1 MSTLV
6 EIRPARF
13 AGAAF
18 AEPLRR
24 PAPRP
29 SKRRRYKLLFLVI
42 AAGFLLFC
50 HGCHADEDV
59 ELLLTAQQKS
69 PRAMPAGSFAAT
81 HLGRGTSMATG
92 CDRSGTFGP
101 KLVPDSSRCMF

>member
-18 AEPLRR
+18 TQPLPRL
-24 PAPRP
+24 APRP
-29 SKRRRYKLLFLVI
+29 SKRRRYTVLFLII

-69 PRAMPAGSFAAT
+69 PRDMPAGRFA
-81 HLGRGTSMATG
+81 
-92 CDRSGTFGP
+92 
-101 KLVPDSSRCMF
+101 